1 MDNYFYQCKSCL
13 FRVLVKTRFGHH
25 EAALLVTPVLFL
37 ECLLWFNCIII
48 PVEKDDEIEKYRGTN
63 RKLTRMELEQIS
75 NNLE

>member
-13 FRVLVKTRFGHH
+13 FRVLVNTRFGHH
-25 EAALLVTPVLFL
+25 EAVLLVTPVLFL

>member
-1 MDNYFYQCKSCL
+1 MNFNYIFI
-13 FRVLVKTRFGHH
+13 TRFGHH
-25 EAALLVTPVLFL
+25 EAVLLMTPVLFL

>member
-13 FRVLVKTRFGHH
+13 FGALVNTRFGHH
-25 EAALLVTPVLFL
+25 EAVLLVTPVLFL

>member
-1 MDNYFYQCKSCL
+1 MSSTGGSANLDS
-13 FRVLVKTRFGHH
+13 R
-25 EAALLVTPVLFL
+25 VTPVLFL

>member
-1 MDNYFYQCKSCL
+1 MNGQLLLPVQELSA
-13 FRVLVKTRFGHH
+13 V
-25 EAALLVTPVLFL
+25 LLVTLVLFL